1 MGEVKEKERL
11 LEILEDHGKG
21 TSHNSLPSTELDLN
35 EDLGEGDDDGEDN
48 EDGGGGSEV
57 AGGGSS
63 SNNNSSTN
71 HDSESSEDHDKAEGS
86 GERVPTVRQY
96 NRSKHPRLRW
106 TPDLHMAFLHAVE
119 RLGGQ
124 ERATPKLVL
133 QMMNVRGLS
142 IAHVKSHLQMYRS
155 KKIEHESS
163 HQRAAMSSVFS
174 PMNFHMRRG
183 DHRFHDMFFQPA
195 PGSALTSNGG
205 VFASRNDSLPD
216 ASRIYSLLQ
225 RRQPPLQTLDFKN
238 FTSLRNQEWAFNQH
252 AAAPRA
258 GAVDDHS
265 TAKGLVHDMIF
276 RKKDG
281 KPTSHL
287 PDVRGHAISTNR
299 TASPSATTSAAVP
312 SPDGAMV
319 GSINWISSSSR
330 PISRTMS
337 AAAATT
343 NSFEQGDHSPSYRW
357 RGTGTTGSYGKTSTT
372 MPSSDPAVARGAGSP
387 FVLLKQGV
395 SRPPAKPI
403 EDTSNDMETRR
414 TKTSPAAVEENG
426 WTPELQLSLSPNMG
440 TETAGRGKKR
450 NMTGQEV
457 GSGSLPLSLSLS
469 LRGGGDDGGGPDDT
483 RLEVATGSSS
493 KKAAL
498 GLSTLDLTMS
508 IKALE

>member
-1 MGEVKEKERL
+1 MGEVKEKGRL
-11 LEILEDHGKG
+11 VEILEDHGKG
-21 TSHNSLPSTELDLN
+21 SSDNSLPSIELDLN
-35 EDLGEGDDDGEDN
+35 EDLGEGDDDG
-48 EDGGGGSEV
+48 GSEV
-57 AGGGSS
+57 AGGGGSS

-71 HDSESSEDHDKAEGS
+71 HDSESSEGHDKAEGS
-86 GERVPTVRQY
+86 GERAPTVRQY

-183 DHRFHDMFFQPA
+183 DHRFHDMFFQRA
-195 PGSALTSNGG
+195 PGSALASNGG
-205 VFASRNDSLPD
+205 VSLPD

-238 FTSLRNQEWAFNQH
+238 YTSLRNQEWAFNQH
-252 AAAPRA
+252 HAAARA
-258 GAVDDHS
+258 GSVDDHG

-281 KPTSHL
+281 KPTSHF
-287 PDVRGHAISTNR
+287 PDVRGDAIATNR

-319 GSINWISSSSR
+319 GSINWIGSSSR

-337 AAAATT
+337 AAAT
-343 NSFEQGDHSPSYRW
+343 NGSEQGDHSPSYRW
-357 RGTGTTGSYGKTSTT
+357 RGTAAGSYGKTSTT
-372 MPSSDPAVARGAGSP
+372 VPSSDPAVARGVGSP

-395 SRPPAKPI
+395 SRGHAKDI
-403 EDTSNDMETRR
+403 DETEARR
-414 TKTSPAAVEENG
+414 TKTSAAEEESG
-426 WTPELQLSLSPNMG
+426 WTTPELQLSLSPNIG
-440 TETAGRGKKR
+440 TDAAGRGKKR
-450 NMTGQEV
+450 KIAGQEV

-469 LRGGGDDGGGPDDT
+469 LHGGGDNPDNR